1 MTYPQPTEPYAP
13 PSPPLPP
20 AKAKFGGLAWTAL
33 ILGII
38 GLVGSPIIF
47 LNNATA
53 VVAGV
58 GVVLGIIALF
68 GTKKILAAIGV
79 ALGVVGII
87 VTVVAQNAAVQGF
100 NDALNGATNP
110 SQHATGGSTAPSLAW
125 DKTYTWSDGLAVTV
139 AAPVACTPGQYAL
152 PGQVARAVKF
162 TVAITNGARQSFDA
176 MQLTVGGDAQFNGQS
191 VQVVID
197 SGGPCGD
204 GGMDA
209 ATVLPGKSYRYDVAY
224 AVAAQPGD
232 MQLVFQPSFGADK
245 AVFAGR
251 A

>member
-1 MTYPQPTEPYAP
+1 M
-13 PSPPLPP
+13 PP

-53 VVAGV
+53 IVAGV

-68 GTKKILAAIGV
+68 GTKKVLAAIGV

-100 NDALNGATNP
+100 NDALNDTTSP
-110 SQHATGGSTAPSLAW
+110 SQHATGGSTTQSLAW
-125 DKTYTWSDGLAVTV
+125 GKTYTWSDGLAVTV
-139 AAPVACTPGQYAL
+139 AAPVACTPSSSAAVES
-152 PGQVARAVKF
+152 GQVARAVKF
-162 TVAITNGARQSFDA
+162 TVTITNGARQSFDA

-191 VQVVID
+191 VQAVID
-197 SGGPCGD
+197 SSGPCGD

-224 AVAAQPGD
+224 AVTTQPGD